1 MFKVI
6 SILLAVTIL
15 ITPLLAIDYTLAN
28 GDKLEV
34 RVLGQAQLDTT
45 QTIAP
50 DGSVS
55 LPIMGRTQ
63 ASGQTLKTFQ
73 EKVKKEFAKFAPK
86 SNVVV
91 LLTPRLI
98 AVEEPAPIYV
108 VIHNLKTN
116 TFETKT
122 AKTVTEAKAIAGN
135 YTGEIR
141 PVDIIKIDTGRA
153 PDFWEDNW
161 FKVLSGLAVATGI
174 YNSLK

>member
-1 MFKVI
+1 MFKMI

-15 ITPLLAIDYTLAN
+15 ITPLLAIDYTLAT

-34 RVLGQAQLDTT
+34 RVLGQSQLDTT

-55 LPIMGRTQ
+55 LPIMGRVQ
-63 ASGQTLKTFQ
+63 ASGLTLKTLQ
-73 EKVKKEFAKFAPK
+73 EKIKKDFAKFAPK

-91 LLTPRLI
+91 LLTPRTI
-98 AVEEPAPIYV
+98 PVEEPKPIYV

-116 TFETKT
+116 AFETKT

-135 YTGEIR
+135 YSGEIKAG
-141 PVDIIKIDTGRA
+141 DIIKIDTGRA

-161 FKVLSGLAVATGI
+161 YKVLSGLAVATGI

>member
-1 MFKVI
+1 MKRTI
-6 SILLAVTIL
+6 TTILIMTIL
-15 ITPLLAIDYTLAN
+15 ITPLLAIDYTLAT

-34 RVLGQAQLDTT
+34 RVLGQALLDTT

-55 LPIMGRTQ
+55 LPIMGRTL

-91 LLTPRLI
+91 LLTPRLTP
-98 AVEEPAPIYV
+98 VEEPAPIYV

-141 PVDIIKIDTGRA
+141 PGDIIKIDTGTA
-153 PDFWEDNW
+153 PDFWSDNW
-161 FKVLSGLAVATGI
+161 YIAPSEA
-174 YNSLK
+174 